1 MKKILQ
7 KHYYFVTLITHAKG
21 NNPDYLNKEISLE
34 DADSPKAS
42 ISNAKNEVILQYF
55 VNDEKALTFIA
66 QMFFPRIFWN
76 PL

>member
-7 KHYYFVTLITHAKG
+7 KHYFVTLITHAKG
-21 NNPDYLNKEISLE
+21 NKPDYLNKEISLE

-55 VNDEKALTFIA
+55 V
-66 QMFFPRIFWN
+66 
-76 PL
+76 

>member
-7 KHYYFVTLITHAKG
+7 KHYFVTLITHAKG

-55 VNDEKALTFIA
+55 VYDEQALTFIA
-66 QMFFPRIFWN
+66 EMFFPKIFWN